1 MRQMRGKA
9 QTFGRSLEDAILE
22 QMPGQSE
29 IVLDELLSR
38 FYVTQVPVDELRAQA
53 EFQVNTI
60 VIEIEQNRTEIEI
73 ARQKE
78 CQALEAE
85 TLRIKALKEQLRAA
99 EAQRQEEQ
107 RRAREQSQ
115 AEECERIESAVRNTI
130 GIMGIAEEELEIAN
144 AKFSEIVD
152 AIRRNGL
159 DRELNEEGGLTE
171 QAETMIENIIRIE
184 HKNRHQLQQPQQQR
198 LDREKA
204 AVVQAVAVPVDSVQA
219 QAQRQDDVLILEG
232 REFEEM
238 VLQVINEMEMYE
250 VMVLSPDVA
259 YQNVD
264 RMANALRRIAS
275 KYTDMSRDEFKIAVV
290 YLMSIISDKQS
301 GVPVVTD
308 LEDVTAKEPDL
319 ERARKAGSIVTQMF
333 MSKFN
338 NMIRSARE
346 RRERE
351 EETKAKLK
359 EMLVTA
365 RMMEAME
372 AAAAA
377 APIELGNNNSSQQL
391 FAHNERTASA
401 ATATPSQAPAPGSNT

>member
-1 MRQMRGKA
+1 
-9 QTFGRSLEDAILE
+9 
-22 QMPGQSE
+22 MPGQSE